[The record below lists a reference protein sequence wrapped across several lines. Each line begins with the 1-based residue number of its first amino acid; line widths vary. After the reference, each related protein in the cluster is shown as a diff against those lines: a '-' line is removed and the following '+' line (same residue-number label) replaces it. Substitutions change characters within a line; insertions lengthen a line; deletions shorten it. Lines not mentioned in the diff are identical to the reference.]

1 MELVRIMGKDK
12 KELNN
17 ISLRD
22 YFAGQ
27 VLNGLLAN
35 VHLQKCF
42 LKDSK
47 AFVKSFEGLDEDDIK
62 VSEMMHY
69 YHAMISY
76 KFADAM
82 IKQSKN

>member
-1 MELVRIMGKDK
+1 MGKDK

-17 ISLRD
+17 ISLRN

-35 VHLQKCF
+35 AHLQKGF
-42 LKDSK
+42 LGDIN
-47 AFVKSFEGLDEDDIK
+47 IK
-62 VSEMMHY
+62 VSEATSAQH

-82 IKQSKN
+82 IKQSKKDE